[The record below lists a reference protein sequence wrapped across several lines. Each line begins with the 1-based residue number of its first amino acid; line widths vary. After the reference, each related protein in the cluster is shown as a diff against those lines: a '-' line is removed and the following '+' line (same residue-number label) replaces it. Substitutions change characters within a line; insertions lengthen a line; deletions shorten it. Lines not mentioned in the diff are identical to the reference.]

1 MSQQT
6 ATTTA
11 TLIPSKIMDLPI
23 FKSFDSSQIVSNGSG
38 GELKPGAKNIFW
50 FLKLLLIGGVG
61 YLTWVYVLPPLFQA
75 LGQLIAVAATG
86 VACVFLVLLAPA
98 IFKFLK
104 NLSRNIHKAVIREA
118 PFEEFAI
125 ADVKMVKN
133 REDFRLGKA
142 KIKNLENDMMV
153 ESKKSENDAHVLQ
166 DSIIKLET
174 KTSTLK
180 ATLDKMVVDGGIEA
194 RNSDEYVNGRAELA
208 KMLAEAQRISHRL
221 AQAKDYIG
229 RYGSRAAIM
238 KKLNQKLIMV
248 EASMDIKIEDF
259 RATVEML
266 KKDYEFAEKSK
277 DATNAAKSAMMF
289 DKSWEL
295 DYAMEVVMS
304 TISNDIATTSG
315 NIRDID
321 SLATNYT
328 LDNDDLYDN
337 LEKLADSI
345 KVGSDIIPS
354 SKQYNNVDYKLTTE
368 DRMKTGGLSDI
379 F

>member
-11 TLIPSKIMDLPI
+11 TLIPSKIMELPV
-23 FKSFDSSQIVSNGSG
+23 FKSFDQTQIVSNG
-38 GELKPGAKNIFW
+38 GELKPGAKGIFW
-50 FLKLLLIGGVG
+50 FLKLALIGAVG

-75 LGQLIAVAATG
+75 LGQMLAVVGTG
-86 VACVFLVLLAPA
+86 ILCVFLIMIAPA
-98 IFKFLK
+98 IFKWLK
-104 NLSRNIHKAVIREA
+104 NLAKNIHKGVIRQA
-118 PFEEFAI
+118 PFEEFARQKQ
-125 ADVKMVKN
+125 KMLQN
-133 REDFRLGKA
+133 RDLFRLGKA

-153 ESKKSENDAHVLQ
+153 ESKKSEDDAHNLQ
-166 DSIIKLET
+166 KEIIRLQT
-174 KTSTLK
+174 KTSTLNEQLK
-180 ATLDKMVVDGGIEA
+180 QMVEQGGVEA

-208 KMLAEAQRISHRL
+208 KMLADAERISHRL
-221 AQAKDYIG
+221 SQSKDYIQK
-229 RYGSRAAIM
+229 YGSRAAVM

-259 RATVEML
+259 NATVEML
-266 KKDYEFAEKSK
+266 KKDFEFAQKSK
-277 DATNAAKSAMMF
+277 EATNAAKSAMMF

-321 SLATNYT
+321 SLATNYN
-328 LDNDDLYDN
+328 LDNDDLYNN
-337 LEKLADSI
+337 LNTLADSI
-345 KVGSDIIPS
+345 KIGTDIIPT
-354 SKQYNNVDYKLTTE
+354 SKQYNNIDYKFTTQ
-368 DRMKTGGLSDI
+368 DKLKSGGLSDI